1 MSGRCWRV
9 RKCPGSASPLT
20 WETPLAALLVI
31 TDHHTIIQQF
41 CCKADCKDRYEW
53 QLAGY
58 FVDMSQRFFTISKK
72 VERLLMNGIRT
83 GRLDNFALHRQL
95 SLLSRR
101 QVLPSLNTVL
111 KQWTNLC
118 EKPPTGFE
126 KYFDKDKKSKQDDQK
141 SNSRSSKPSFD
152 SAFKKKINRMSQ

>member
-1 MSGRCWRV
+1 
-9 RKCPGSASPLT
+9 
-20 WETPLAALLVI
+20 
-31 TDHHTIIQQF
+31 
-41 CCKADCKDRYEW
+41 
-53 QLAGY
+53 
-58 FVDMSQRFFTISKK
+58 
-72 VERLLMNGIRT
+72 MNGIRT
-83 GRLDNFALHRQL
+83 GRLDNFAVSGRNDNSLEFKMRQVLIIKNLKNSFIFPLFVLQLHRQL

-152 SAFKKKINRMSQ
+152 SAFKKKINRMSQGLVHFIVILYNLNKYSSFLYLK

>member
-1 MSGRCWRV
+1 
-9 RKCPGSASPLT
+9 
-20 WETPLAALLVI
+20 
-31 TDHHTIIQQF
+31 
-41 CCKADCKDRYEW
+41 
-53 QLAGY
+53 
-58 FVDMSQRFFTISKK
+58 MSQRFFTISKK

-83 GRLDNFALHRQL
+83 GRLDNFAVSGRNDNSLEFKMRQVLIIKNLKNSFIFPLFVLQLHRQL

-152 SAFKKKINRMSQ
+152 SAFKKKINRMSQGLVHFIVILYNLNKYSSFLYLK